1 MENNNNQVQNS
12 SKNNNGVSGT
22 NQKQNRF
29 KSMASW
35 AAVAAL
41 VLFIL
46 KTYGLLA
53 PIGLT
58 EDSYKELTTLI
69 FSVLTAFGIFND
81 PTNKE
86 GF

>member
-1 MENNNNQVQNS
+1 MD
-12 SKNNNGVSGT
+12 
-22 NQKQNRF
+22 KQNRL
-29 KSMASW
+29 KSKVAW
-35 AAVAAL
+35 VAVAAL

-46 KTYGLLA
+46 KNYGLLA

-58 EDSYKELTTLI
+58 ENSFKELTDLI
-69 FSVLTAFGIFND
+69 FAVVTAFGIFND

>member
-1 MENNNNQVQNS
+1 M
-12 SKNNNGVSGT
+12 G
-22 NQKQNRF
+22 KQNRF
-29 KSMASW
+29 KSKTAW
-35 AAVAAL
+35 VAVAAL
-41 VLFIL
+41 LLFIL

-58 EDSYKELTTLI
+58 ENSFKELTDLI
-69 FSVLTAFGIFND
+69 LVVLTAFGIFND

>member
-1 MENNNNQVQNS
+1 MEGIVMI
-12 SKNNNGVSGT
+12 
-22 NQKQNRF
+22 QNRL
-29 KSMASW
+29 KSPVAW
-35 AAVAAL
+35 TALAAL

-46 KTYGLLA
+46 KNYGLLA

-58 EDSYKELTTLI
+58 EGSFKELTTLI
-69 FSVLTAFGIFND
+69 FGVATAFGILNN